1 MELTSRMISS
11 RCHSNGF
18 ILPLAL
24 WIIAAAGLA
33 AAVLSEWVSQAVVNT
48 QIIQRK
54 VDADLAFAN
63 IRSELVFVFAR
74 RPFTYRGLQVGEI
87 EATGRGTSFEDV
99 LNLNFISDQMIH
111 LDGRPYIV
119 SSDPRY
125 AIKIQDGRGLIN
137 LNVINASYLKNFLRA
152 IDTPEDTWS
161 LLTDTLLDYRDEDDL
176 NRLSGAERED
186 YLRRGLYPP
195 ANFRLLTPWEAQRII
210 GWTDLEALWNAQFE
224 SPIVTTCRTSGF
236 NPNTAPP
243 EALATYLNDFKIER
257 TDSVIDYRESAP
269 LRNSREL
276 GTAAGMI
283 LVNQPFFF
291 SFIPG
296 RCMLVDLIERET
308 NERIRFS
315 FSLLPRNTSQ
325 PWQIDY
331 VLRIPEKYRRSLDQI
346 DPEFNFPSPEEIA
359 GGFGDVEGIAGL

>member
-1 MELTSRMISS
+1 MELTSGMSPS

-99 LNLNFISDQMIH
+99 LNLNFISDQMVH

-137 LNVINASYLKNFLRA
+137 LNVINASYLENFLRA
-152 IDTPEDTWS
+152 IDAPEDTWS

-176 NRLSGAERED
+176 NRLSGAERKD

-210 GWTDLEALWNAQFE
+210 GWTNLEALWNAQFE
-224 SPIVTTCRTSGF
+224 SPIVTTCRTMGF

-243 EALATYLNDFKIER
+243 ESLATYLNDFKIER

-315 FSLLPRNTSQ
+315 FSLLPNNTSQ